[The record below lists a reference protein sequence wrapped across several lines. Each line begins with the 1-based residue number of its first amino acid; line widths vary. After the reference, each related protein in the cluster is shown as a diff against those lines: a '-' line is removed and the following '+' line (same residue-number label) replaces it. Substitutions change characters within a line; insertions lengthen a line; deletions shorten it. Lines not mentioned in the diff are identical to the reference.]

1 MDDPLTFGTVVEY
14 IKAATGFSKELLALN
29 IRGDVKREVSE
40 KVSEIDAALVTALEH
55 AATAYSIQMEQT
67 KLVGDLE
74 KEVVRLEDWNVNKI
88 DYELKSIDGT
98 SFAYMIKESVETT
111 KPKHW
116 LCETC
121 FHNSKESILQRK
133 EGPAKGRGRYWVC
146 NGCGATI
153 LVDGFITPSSAE

>member
-14 IKAATGFSKELLALN
+14 IKTATSLSKELLALN
-29 IRGDVKREVSE
+29 IRGDIKRKVSE
-40 KVSEIDAALVTALEH
+40 KVSEIDATLVTALEH

-88 DYELKSIDGT
+88 DYELKSIEGT
-98 SFAYMIKESVETT
+98 SFAFMIKESVETSE
-111 KPKHW
+111 PKHW

-121 FHNSKESILQRK
+121 FHNSKKSILHRK
-133 EGPAKGRGRYWVC
+133 EGPEKGRGRYWAC

-153 LVDGFITPSSAE
+153 LIMGFATPSRTE